1 MTSGRAQA
9 IFFFAKTDVW
19 SDRAAQVV
27 TDILGRDVASF
38 RGQFGDAFPDLPD
51 LAPRLILSFLSPW
64 ILPQRLLDRADLA
77 LNFHPGS
84 CDYPGIGCYNFALY
98 EGASHY
104 GAVCHHMA
112 ARVDTGAVVSER
124 LFATRPDETVETLK
138 LRTME
143 VMLEL
148 VSEVVRRVASGGA
161 LPVSARQWTRR
172 PFRRTELDELG
183 RIACDMPADEV
194 RRRVRAMEYPGYPG
208 AFIELGGHRFY
219 AVTEKRQ
226 PLA

>member
-1 MTSGRAQA
+1 VTSGGQRP

-19 SDRAAQVV
+19 SDRAAHVV
-27 TDILGRDVASF
+27 ADVLGGDVMSF

-51 LAPRLILSFLSPW
+51 VAPRLILSFLSPW
-64 ILPQRLLDRADLA
+64 ILPQQLLDRAGLA

-98 EGASHY
+98 ERASHY
-104 GAVCHHMA
+104 GPVCHHMA

-124 LFATRPDETVETLK
+124 LFATRPDDTVETLK

-143 VMLEL
+143 TMIEL
-148 VSEVVRRVASGGA
+148 IGEVVRQIASGGA
-161 LPVSARQWTRR
+161 LPVSPRQWTRR
-172 PFRRTELDELG
+172 PFRRAELDELG
-183 RIACDMPADEV
+183 RVACDMPTDEV
-194 RRRVRAMEYPGYPG
+194 QRRVRAMEYPGYPG

-219 AVTEKRQ
+219 AMTEKRQ
-226 PLA
+226 ALA